1 MMHLSRTTVH
11 VQQQPQQPPLSH
23 CQLLLLSSPRLALV
37 AVRWDGPLCC
47 FLRIA
52 AFGSLLVAA
61 SCGLVAHSI
70 LALQTREKDGEG
82 GCLVAGRKE
91 LAQLLR
97 AFKSQLRVCRPVE
110 TQRIEARTL
119 REAER
124 GRGNGNEDTR
134 ENARTMLGQKQAEE
148 AIVASNL
155 SESAEHDAVKLEED
169 GGTEKQLGEHSPGSS
184 IFNVKSLLWHGG
196 SAWDA
201 WFSCAS
207 NQVAQVLLTLPY
219 SFSQLG
225 ILSGI
230 LFQIFYGLVG
240 SWTAYLISVLY
251 IEYRTRKEKENVN
264 FKNHVIQWFE
274 VLDGLLGPYWKAV
287 GLAFNCTFLLFG
299 SVIQLI
305 ACASNIYYIND
316 HLDKR
321 TWTYIFGACCAT
333 TVFIPS
339 FHNYRIW
346 SFLGLGMTT
355 YTAWYLTVA
364 AIVHGQVEGV
374 MHTAPSELVLYFT
387 GATNILYTFGGHAVT
402 VEIMH
407 AMWKP
412 QKFKYIYLIATLYV
426 FTLTIPS
433 ATAVYWAFGD
443 QLLNHSNAFS
453 LLPKTGFRDAAVIL
467 MLIHQF
473 ITFGFACTPLY
484 FVWEK
489 VIGMHDT
496 KSICLRA
503 LARLPVVIPIW
514 FLAIIFPFFGPINS
528 AVGALLVS
536 FTVYIIPAL
545 AHMLTYR
552 TASARQNAVEK
563 PPFFMPSWTAMY
575 VFNAFVVGWVLVVGF
590 GFGGWASMSNFVKQ
604 VDTFGLFAK
613 CYQCK
618 PPAPPGAAA
627 QAHHR

>member
-1 MMHLSRTTVH
+1 M
-11 VQQQPQQPPLSH
+11 
-23 CQLLLLSSPRLALV
+23 LA
-37 AVRWDGPLCC
+37 
-47 FLRIA
+47 
-52 AFGSLLVAA
+52 
-61 SCGLVAHSI
+61 
-70 LALQTREKDGEG
+70 
-82 GCLVAGRKE
+82 
-91 LAQLLR
+91 
-97 AFKSQLRVCRPVE
+97 
-110 TQRIEARTL
+110 
-119 REAER
+119 
-124 GRGNGNEDTR
+124 
-134 ENARTMLGQKQAEE
+134 QKQAEE
-148 AIVASNL
+148 AIVSTFD
-155 SESAEHDAVKLEED
+155 SAENGGKETAGNAEEPPILSVK
-169 GGTEKQLGEHSPGSS
+169 
-184 IFNVKSLLWHGG
+184 NMLWHGG

-225 ILSGI
+225 MLSGI
-230 LFQIFYGLVG
+230 IFQVFYGLVG

-251 IEYRTRKEKENVN
+251 IEYRMRKEKQGHS
-264 FKNHVIQWFE
+264 FKNHVIQ
-274 VLDGLLGPYWKAV
+274 
-287 GLAFNCTFLLFG
+287 
-299 SVIQLI
+299 
-305 ACASNIYYIND
+305 
-316 HLDKR
+316 R

-346 SFLGLGMTT
+346 SVLGLGMTT
-355 YTAWYLTVA
+355 YTAWYLTIA
-364 AIVHGQVEGV
+364 ALVHGQAEEVQHSG
-374 MHTAPSELVLYFT
+374 PKKLVLYFT

-412 QKFKYIYLIATLYV
+412 QKFKYIYLAATLYV

-433 ATAVYWAFGD
+433 ASAVYWAFGD

-453 LLPKTGFRDAAVIL
+453 LLPKSSWRDAAVIL

-552 TASARQNAVEK
+552 KATARQNAAEK
-563 PPFFMPSWTAMY
+563 PPPFMPSWTAMY
-575 VFNAFVVGWVLVVGF
+575 AMNTFVVIWVFVVGF
-590 GFGGWASMSNFVKQ
+590 GFGGWASVTNFVKQ

-618 PPAPPGAAA
+618 PPVPPLSS
-627 QAHHR
+627 HH

>member
-1 MMHLSRTTVH
+1 MS
-11 VQQQPQQPPLSH
+11 
-23 CQLLLLSSPRLALV
+23 
-37 AVRWDGPLCC
+37 
-47 FLRIA
+47 
-52 AFGSLLVAA
+52 
-61 SCGLVAHSI
+61 
-70 LALQTREKDGEG
+70 
-82 GCLVAGRKE
+82 
-91 LAQLLR
+91 
-97 AFKSQLRVCRPVE
+97 
-110 TQRIEARTL
+110 
-119 REAER
+119 
-124 GRGNGNEDTR
+124 
-134 ENARTMLGQKQAEE
+134 GQKQAEDS
-148 AIVASNL
+148 IISSNFN
-155 SESAEHDAVKLEED
+155 ENEHEGGGGKEEGKEEED
-169 GGTEKQLGEHSPGSS
+169 QSVFSMK
-184 IFNVKSLLWHGG
+184 NALWHGG
-196 SAWDA
+196 SSWDA
-201 WFSCAS
+201 WFSCSS

-225 ILSGI
+225 MVSGI
-230 LFQIFYGLVG
+230 VLQIFYGILG

-251 IEYRTRKEKENVN
+251 IEYRNRKEKEGVS
-264 FKNHVIQWFE
+264 FKNHVIQVHFSIFLDFLHNKRKSKKKTHKFDLFFSSSKLQWFE
-274 VLDGLLGPYWKAV
+274 VLDGLLGPYWKAI

-305 ACASNIYYIND
+305 ACARFVFDPKYEVGLAQISYQKLTVFFNIYYIND

-355 YTAWYLTVA
+355 YTAWYMAIA
-364 AIVHGQVEGV
+364 ALIHGQVDGV
-374 MHTAPSELVLYFT
+374 QHSGPKKLVLYFT

-412 QKFKYIYLIATLYV
+412 RKFKYIYLIATLYV
-426 FTLTIPS
+426 FTLTLPS
-433 ATAVYWAFGD
+433 ASAVYWAFGD
-443 QLLNHSNAFS
+443 KLLNHSNAFS
-453 LLPKTGFRDAAVIL
+453 LLPKTRWRDAA
-467 MLIHQF
+467 F

-503 LARLPVVIPIW
+503 LARLPVVVPIW

-536 FTVYIIPAL
+536 FTVYIIPSL

-552 TASARQNAVEK
+552 TASARQNAAEK
-563 PPFFMPSWTAMY
+563 PPRFMPSWACMY
-575 VFNAFVVGWVLVVGF
+575 VFNMFVVVWVLVVGF
-590 GFGGWASMSNFVKQ
+590 GFGGWASVTNFVRQ

-618 PPAPPGAAA
+618 PTGPPLP
-627 QAHHR
+627 QH

>member
-1 MMHLSRTTVH
+1 M
-11 VQQQPQQPPLSH
+11 
-23 CQLLLLSSPRLALV
+23 SS
-37 AVRWDGPLCC
+37 
-47 FLRIA
+47 
-52 AFGSLLVAA
+52 
-61 SCGLVAHSI
+61 
-70 LALQTREKDGEG
+70 E
-82 GCLVAGRKE
+82 
-91 LAQLLR
+91 
-97 AFKSQLRVCRPVE
+97 
-110 TQRIEARTL
+110 
-119 REAER
+119 
-124 GRGNGNEDTR
+124 
-134 ENARTMLGQKQAEE
+134 KQAEE
-148 AIVASNL
+148 AIVN
-155 SESAEHDAVKLEED
+155 ETEHDGGGKAEE
-169 GGTEKQLGEHSPGSS
+169 TEEEHT
-184 IFNVKSLLWHGG
+184 IFSVKSMLWHGG

-225 ILSGI
+225 MLSGVV
-230 LFQIFYGLVG
+230 FQIFYGLMG

-251 IEYRTRKEKENVN
+251 VEYRSRKEKEGVS

-305 ACASNIYYIND
+305 GCA
-316 HLDKR
+316 
-321 TWTYIFGACCAT
+321 
-333 TVFIPS
+333 
-339 FHNYRIW
+339 RIW

-355 YTAWYLTVA
+355 YTAWYMTIA
-364 AIVHGQVEGV
+364 SIVHGQAEGV
-374 MHTAPSELVLYFT
+374 QHSGPKKLVLYFT

-412 QKFKYIYLIATLYV
+412 RKFKYIYLLATLYV
-426 FTLTIPS
+426 FTLTLPS

-453 LLPKTGFRDAAVIL
+453 LLPRNRWRDAAVVL

-528 AVGALLVS
+528 AVGALLVT
-536 FTVYIIPAL
+536 FTVYIIPSL

-552 TASARQNAVEK
+552 KPAARLNAAEK

-575 VFNAFVVGWVLVVGF
+575 AVNTFIVIWVLVIGF
-590 GFGGWASMSNFVKQ
+590 GFGGWASVTNFVKQ

-618 PPAPPGAAA
+618 PPAPAHPIAAPP
-627 QAHHR
+627 HH

>member
-1 MMHLSRTTVH
+1 MVDHNSN
-11 VQQQPQQPPLSH
+11 
-23 CQLLLLSSPRLALV
+23 SS
-37 AVRWDGPLCC
+37 
-47 FLRIA
+47 
-52 AFGSLLVAA
+52 
-61 SCGLVAHSI
+61 
-70 LALQTREKDGEG
+70 
-82 GCLVAGRKE
+82 
-91 LAQLLR
+91 
-97 AFKSQLRVCRPVE
+97 
-110 TQRIEARTL
+110 
-119 REAER
+119 
-124 GRGNGNEDTR
+124 
-134 ENARTMLGQKQAEE
+134 QAEE
-148 AIVASNL
+148 AIVASEMKGVN
-155 SESAEHDAVKLEED
+155 EQE
-169 GGTEKQLGEHSPGSS
+169 QGEGEIGADQSMSG
-184 IFNVKSLLWHGG
+184 FKNFLWHGG
-196 SAWDA
+196 SVYDA

-207 NQVAQVLLTLPY
+207 NQVAQVLLTLPC

-225 ILSGI
+225 MLSGI
-230 LFQIFYGLVG
+230 ILQVFYGLLG

-251 IEYRTRKEKENVN
+251 VEYRARKEKENVS

-274 VLDGLLGPYWKAV
+274 VLDGLLGPQWKAV

-364 AIVHGQVEGV
+364 ALVHGQVDGV
-374 MHTAPSELVLYFT
+374 VHSGPKKLVLYFT

-412 QKFKYIYLIATLYV
+412 QKFKYIYLFATLYV
-426 FTLTIPS
+426 FTLTLPS
-433 ATAVYWAFGD
+433 ATAMYWAF
-443 QLLNHSNAFS
+443 
-453 LLPKTGFRDAAVIL
+453 
-467 MLIHQF
+467 
-473 ITFGFACTPLY
+473 
-484 FVWEK
+484 
-489 VIGMHDT
+489 
-496 KSICLRA
+496 
-503 LARLPVVIPIW
+503 
-514 FLAIIFPFFGPINS
+514 AIIFPFFGPINS

-552 TASARQNAVEK
+552 KASARQNAAEK
-563 PPFFMPSWTAMY
+563 PPFFLPSWTAMY
-575 VFNAFVVGWVLVVGF
+575 IVNIFIVVWVFVIGF
-590 GFGGWASMSNFVKQ
+590 GFGGWASMTNFIKQ

-618 PPAPPGAAA
+618 PPPPLP
-627 QAHHR
+627 HNH